1 MKNEL
6 VNFMKTFVRNLSS
19 GDLALLVQTFP
30 KLV

>member
-6 VNFMKTFVRNLSS
+6 VNFMKTFVRNLSN
-19 GDLALLVQTFP
+19 GDLGLLVQTFP